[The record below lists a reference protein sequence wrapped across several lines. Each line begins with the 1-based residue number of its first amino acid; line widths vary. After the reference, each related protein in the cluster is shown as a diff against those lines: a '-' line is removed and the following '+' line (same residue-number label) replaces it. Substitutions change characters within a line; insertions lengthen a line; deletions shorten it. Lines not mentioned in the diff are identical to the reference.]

1 MQMSQRRKHLR
12 SIKVKHEKH
21 TANCA
26 TQIMPAP
33 DTVRISMAQHIGA
46 PCTPLVKKG
55 DYVKVG
61 QPIGESDAF
70 VSAPVHSSVSG
81 TVTGVEFIRSVAGG
95 RDQVVVIEAD
105 GKQEVWEGVVPPTAN
120 TREEFIEVIK
130 NSGLVGLGGA
140 AFPTHVKFNPQ
151 NLDEVD
157 TLIVNAAECEPFI
170 TSDHRLMLEEPQD
183 IIDGCVLIMKHL
195 ELKKAYIGIEEN
207 KADAIAVLKKML
219 EDQNHP
225 EIQVIKLR
233 ARYPQG
239 AERVMIYEITGKT
252 LNAGALPASLGIILS
267 NVNSVAFV
275 GKHFRTG
282 MPLISKRVTVDG
294 TAVTNPGNVMV
305 PIGTAIS
312 DVVEFCG
319 GYKAAPEKIIMG
331 GPMMGRTVYS
341 DRFPIIKNNNA
352 ILVQNRK
359 EAWCP
364 PETVCI
370 KCGKCYSACPFGLMP
385 VAIKT
390 AFEKRDLEKLA
401 SLNVMQCME
410 CGSCTYICPARRPL
424 SFVNKKA
431 KVLLKEEANK

>member
-1 MQMSQRRKHLR
+1 MSIFKRHLR
-12 SIKVKHEKH
+12 SIKVKHEKN
-21 TANCA
+21 TEKCA
-26 TQIMPAP
+26 TKVMPAP
-33 DTVRISMAQHIGA
+33 ASVRISMAQHIGA

-61 QPIGESDAF
+61 QPIGEAEAF
-70 VSAPVHSSVSG
+70 VSAPIHSSVSG
-81 TVTGVEFIRSVAGG
+81 TVTAVEFIRSVTGG
-95 RDQVVVIEAD
+95 RDQVVVIETD
-105 GKQEVWEGVVPPTAN
+105 GNQEVWEDVKPPVAN
-120 TREEFIEVIK
+120 NKDEFIEAIK

-183 IIDGCVLIMKHL
+183 IIDGCVLTMKYL
-195 ELKKAYIGIEEN
+195 GLKECYIGIESN
-207 KADAIAVLKKML
+207 KPDAIAVLEKLIK
-219 EDQNHP
+219 DQNHP
-225 EIQVIKLR
+225 EIKVITLR
-233 ARYPQG
+233 SRYPQG
-239 AERVMIYEITGKT
+239 AERVMVYEITGKT

-267 NVNSVAFV
+267 NVNTIAFV
-275 GKHFRTG
+275 GKYFRTG
-282 MPLISKRVTVDG
+282 MPLVSKRITVDG

-305 PIGTAIS
+305 PIGTAIC

-352 ILVQNRK
+352 ILVQDAV

-364 PETVCI
+364 GETACI
-370 KCGKCYSACPFGLMP
+370 KCGKCYTACPFNLLP
-385 VAIKT
+385 IEIKA
-390 AFEKRDLEKLA
+390 AFENRDVEKLQQ
-401 SLNVMQCME
+401 LQVNQCME
-410 CGSCTYICPARRPL
+410 CGSCTYVCPARRPL

-431 KVLLKEEANK
+431 KLFLKEEASR

>member
-1 MQMSQRRKHLR
+1 MSKRRKHLR
-12 SIKVKHEKH
+12 SIHVRHEKH
-21 TANCA
+21 TAECE
-26 TQIMPAP
+26 TKIMPVPEA
-33 DTVRISMAQHIGA
+33 VRISMAQHIGA

-61 QPIGESDAF
+61 QPIGEAEAF

-95 RDQVVVIEAD
+95 RDQVVVIETD
-105 GKQEVWEGVVPPTAN
+105 GKQEVWEGVAPPAAN
-120 TREEFIEVIK
+120 NREEFIEAIK

-195 ELKKAYIGIEEN
+195 GLKEGYIGIEEN
-207 KADAIAVLKKML
+207 KPDAIALLNKML
-219 EDQNHP
+219 ADQNHP
-225 EIQVIKLR
+225 EIKVIKLR

-239 AERVMIYEITGKT
+239 AERVMVYEITGKT

-267 NVNSVAFV
+267 NVNTVAFV
-275 GKHFRTG
+275 GKYFRTG

-294 TAVTNPGNVMV
+294 SAVTNPGNVLV
-305 PIGTAIS
+305 PIGTAIC

-341 DRFPIIKNNNA
+341 DRFPVIKNNNA
-352 ILVQNRK
+352 ILVQDK
-359 EAWCP
+359 VEAWCP
-364 PETVCI
+364 GETACI
-370 KCGKCYSACPFGLMP
+370 KCGKCYTACPFKLMP

-390 AFEKRDLEKLA
+390 AFENRDAEKMAQLQ
-401 SLNVMQCME
+401 VMQCME
-410 CGSCTYICPARRPL
+410 CGSCTYVCPARRPL

-431 KVLLKEEANK
+431 KLFLKEEASK